1 MRLLILA
8 LLIPA
13 GLLLL
18 ACGDDPTPTPVSKS
32 DPGAFTRQFVEKALD
47 YYDENGREATIDFYN
62 TRDSAD
68 GEWYVFI
75 IDDES
80 GIIAHSARPER
91 IGLKFGDLVD
101 VNGKNYGAEFDAA
114 TSDGSWVS
122 YMFRNPAND
131 ALEQKHSWV
140 VRRNGLVFGSGWY
153 ER

>member
-1 MRLLILA
+1 M
-8 LLIPA
+8 
-13 GLLLL
+13 L
-18 ACGDDPTPTPVSKS
+18 ACGGDPTLTPASKS
-32 DPGAFTRQFVEKALD
+32 DAEAFTRQFVEKALD
-47 YYDENGREATIDFYN
+47 FYDENGREATIDFYN
-62 TRDSAD
+62 TRDSVD

-80 GIIAHSARPER
+80 GMVAHPTRPAR

-101 VNGKNYGAEFDAA
+101 VNDKNYGAEFAA
-114 TSDGSWVS
+114 ASGDGSWVS

>member
-1 MRLLILA
+1 MRLLLLA

-13 GLLLL
+13 GLLL
-18 ACGDDPTPTPVSKS
+18 ACGDDPTQTPVSKS
-32 DPGAFTRQFVEKALD
+32 DPQAFTRQFVEKALD

-62 TRDSAD
+62 TRDSVD

-80 GIIAHSARPER
+80 GIIAHATRPER
-91 IGLKFGDLVD
+91 IGFKFDDLVD
-101 VNGKNYGAEFDAA
+101 INGKNYGAEFAA
-114 TSDGSWVS
+114 TTGDGSWVS

-131 ALEQKHSWV
+131 DLEQKHSWV